1 MRTPPL
7 LDFIVYVDSTYPYS
21 PKHCARVGGGGWVE
35 NWKRKKKET
44 HFWKGV
50 KALYRRNLIQLFEEG
65 HALVIMAVLICKV
78 YEVWLVH
85 APGVERGSGESRES
99 GKSGKSGKRQKG
111 EVGRDSWDSWTVDS
125 GLLIATR
132 AVAAA
137 AESHVRGAS
146 AQTSS
151 YAWHKYTQWGYF

>member
-1 MRTPPL
+1 MPGW
-7 LDFIVYVDSTYPYS
+7 
-21 PKHCARVGGGGWVE
+21 GGAGLKIGGE
-35 NWKRKKKET
+35 EERET

-85 APGVERGSGESRES
+85 APGVKRGSGGKWEEWQKATGRREKW
-99 GKSGKSGKRQKG
+99 GVK
-111 EVGRDSWDSWTVDS
+111 GRDSWDSWTVDS
-125 GLLIATR
+125 GLLVATR

-137 AESHVRGAS
+137 AESHVREAS
-146 AQTSS
+146 AQKSS
-151 YAWHKYTQWGYF
+151 YAWHKYTQRGYF

>member
-21 PKHCARVGGGGWVE
+21 PKHCAKVKLE
-35 NWKRKKKET
+35 KKKKET

-85 APGVERGSGESRES
+85 APGVKRGSGGKWEEWQKAKGRS
-99 GKSGKSGKRQKG
+99 G
-111 EVGRDSWDSWTVDS
+111 E
-125 GLLIATR
+125 
-132 AVAAA
+132 
-137 AESHVRGAS
+137 
-146 AQTSS
+146 
-151 YAWHKYTQWGYF
+151 

>member
-21 PKHCARVGGGGWVE
+21 PKHCARMGAGLKIGE
-35 NWKRKKKET
+35 EKKET

-78 YEVWLVH
+78 YEVRLVH
-85 APGVERGSGESRES
+85 APGVNRGEWEEWQKATGRREKW
-99 GKSGKSGKRQKG
+99 GVKG
-111 EVGRDSWDSWTVDS
+111 REILGILGR
-125 GLLIATR
+125 
-132 AVAAA
+132 
-137 AESHVRGAS
+137 
-146 AQTSS
+146 
-151 YAWHKYTQWGYF
+151 